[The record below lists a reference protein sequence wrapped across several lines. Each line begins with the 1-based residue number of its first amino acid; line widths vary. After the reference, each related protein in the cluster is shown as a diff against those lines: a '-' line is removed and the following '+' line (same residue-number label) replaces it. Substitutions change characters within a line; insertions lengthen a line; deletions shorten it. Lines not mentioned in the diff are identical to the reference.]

1 MIRYDILCHSAQ
13 HCYSSTPQCTAHYT
27 PHIITDHSF
36 PLFSGV
42 VEYSDLAKVSIADIP
57 GLVDG
62 ASENKGLGHD
72 FLRHIE
78 RTKVR
83 KGERRRGESRIEE
96 GRRGEKTRVEG
107 GIVKRRREEERG
119 SGIQEG

>member
-1 MIRYDILCHSAQ
+1 MIGYYMIGYYILFHVTALNADTLIYSTVHSIL
-13 HCYSSTPQCTAHYT
+13 HL
-27 PHIITDHSF
+27 ITYF
-36 PLFSGV
+36 LFLLLPGV

-78 RTKVR
+78 RTKV
-83 KGERRRGESRIEE
+83 S
-96 GRRGEKTRVEG
+96 T
-107 GIVKRRREEERG
+107 
-119 SGIQEG
+119 

>member
-1 MIRYDILCHSAQ
+1 MRYTLHL
-13 HCYSSTPQCTAHYT
+13 T
-27 PHIITDHSF
+27 TDHSF

-83 KGERRRGESRIEE
+83 KGERRRE
-96 GRRGEKTRVEG
+96 V
-107 GIVKRRREEERG
+107 EER
-119 SGIQEG
+119 EGEERKGEERKGV